1 MLAKIQNILDRDFF
15 CSPTKKYVFEVAQK
29 MMKNIEKSML
39 FQPTSSGK
47 TKIFVEKIEKTKIR
61 ELWAA
66 FFIYSPY
73 IPKDSS
79 GDDLEV
85 CGKLCT
91 KVFYI
96 F

>member
-1 MLAKIQNILDRDFF
+1 
-15 CSPTKKYVFEVAQK
+15 
-29 MMKNIEKSML
+29 ML

-61 ELWAA
+61 ELRAA

-85 CGKLCT
+85 RGKLCT
-91 KVFYI
+91 KVFLFFNDFEYFSLI
-96 F
+96 FH